1 MALRLE
7 EGLKLGIQTIHRE
20 GDSPTGPWQPRIDD
34 LVSFIED
41 VDAKGFDEIWLGDHV
56 SFAIP
61 FLDPLLMIAQAA
73 VASRRLVFGTGVYLL
88 PLRHPGP
95 VAKMTAT
102 LDHLTEGRFIFGV
115 GVGGEFPKEYE
126 VCGVPREE
134 RGRRLTESIEAIRA
148 LWSGRPASYSGRYF
162 SLQCS
167 ADLPAEARFGD
178 QQLFP
183 DQREWIVEPVFF
195 LTIRHLPDANYHER
209 DLALQS
215 VGIGVLF
222 GESNE
227 GLPDLPTHLL
237 GQRSVYD
244 HLDRSGSV
252 RKQTC
257 AGRESPF
264 QYCDVLLEVALECKA
279 QFYRGAASG
288 CLSVC
293 ILRKYGEWNSLK
305 VADIDYAG
313 QPEVARGLLCQKGV
327 DRTDVLPFG
336 VSMFGSQIMKHECKG
351 RVILSLFVQ
360 LLAQQTDVDGVAVGG
375 NAGCKGDRRQQPQG
389 YCNCQPSLNFQT
401 LDGQQYGAERRAD
414 SFGKLCPYPP
424 QHCHSRASAC
434 P

>member
-162 SLQCS
+162 SFEDVPMLPPPRQPGGPPIWCGGRRPPALRRAGRLADGYVS
-167 ADLPAEARFGD
+167 YVVTPDMFTRALAEIDGAAEAARREDVPFGTGHLLFARIDDSYERALDIATESLSRRYAMDFRKAAARYAALGTGEQVAERIVEFHRAGARHIVVDLVGPYDRRSEQIERFASDVMPLLADL
-178 QQLFP
+178 
-183 DQREWIVEPVFF
+183 
-195 LTIRHLPDANYHER
+195 
-209 DLALQS
+209 
-215 VGIGVLF
+215 
-222 GESNE
+222 
-227 GLPDLPTHLL
+227 
-237 GQRSVYD
+237 
-244 HLDRSGSV
+244 
-252 RKQTC
+252 
-257 AGRESPF
+257 
-264 QYCDVLLEVALECKA
+264 
-279 QFYRGAASG
+279 RG
-288 CLSVC
+288 
-293 ILRKYGEWNSLK
+293 
-305 VADIDYAG
+305 
-313 QPEVARGLLCQKGV
+313 
-327 DRTDVLPFG
+327 
-336 VSMFGSQIMKHECKG
+336 
-351 RVILSLFVQ
+351 
-360 LLAQQTDVDGVAVGG
+360 
-375 NAGCKGDRRQQPQG
+375 
-389 YCNCQPSLNFQT
+389 
-401 LDGQQYGAERRAD
+401 
-414 SFGKLCPYPP
+414 
-424 QHCHSRASAC
+424 
-434 P
+434 